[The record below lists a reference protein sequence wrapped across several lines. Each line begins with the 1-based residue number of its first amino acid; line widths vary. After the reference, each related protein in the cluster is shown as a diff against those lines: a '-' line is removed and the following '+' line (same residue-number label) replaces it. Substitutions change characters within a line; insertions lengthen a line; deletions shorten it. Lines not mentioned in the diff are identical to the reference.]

1 MEARLAGKGD
11 GGEVK
16 VGIEGTIAD
25 GDEAA
30 RADDRDEGAAVPV
43 ERVVGQV
50 RHAIGQHCVPVGDDD
65 PPAAHV
71 QNRGAG
77 LRSAIHGA
85 ERPAVVDNPVVVEL
99 PVI

>member
-1 MEARLAGKGD
+1 MATTA
-11 GGEVK
+11 
-16 VGIEGTIAD
+16 
-25 GDEAA
+25 AA
-30 RADDRDEGAAVPV
+30 RAAVRAGADDRDEGAAVPV

-85 ERPAVVDNPVVVEL
+85 ERPL
-99 PVI
+99 LWTTLLL